1 MTFNW
6 KKLIALI
13 MSALLMLSMTG
24 LGEDEIVVG
33 NDMTA
38 EVIDNGDI
46 AIDESPVDLESLID
60 ALDSIDLQEDLL
72 DIPSLDTPSQAAG
85 DAVDGEN
92 PIELGQSED
101 NAAADITLGVNE
113 SYKLSTKELGK
124 GLTFKSSK
132 PKIAS
137 VTDKGIVK
145 GLKKGTAQISI
156 LSGSKVKAKYSVK
169 VVAAPKKVTLPS
181 KTITLGVKESLTMT
195 PTIPKNTHTTFTW
208 TSKNKKIATVS
219 KAGKITGKK
228 PGNTTVTVQTHNGKT
243 ATLKVVVKAAPKKV
257 TLNKTSLKMELYD
270 EFQLK
275 ATLPKGSFS
284 NKLTWT
290 SSDEDVVNVFED
302 GWLFANA
309 PGSAT
314 ITVKAYN
321 GKKAT
326 CKVTVVDDEE
336 EKEEDIPTPEPTAEP
351 TLEPTIEPTPEP
363 TAEPTLEP
371 TVEPTPEPTIE
382 PTPEPTAE
390 PTPEPTVEP
399 TPKPGISGDIWE
411 MIGENINRVNAVID
425 DPLLLLSSD
434 DESLFYH
441 NAYVMMTV
449 SYSGTVKAIMI
460 HHGSKYNLFGTYP
473 GMYITTAQ
481 TTAVNKG
488 WTLFSSKT
496 NRYFYRANLNGEAI
510 YLVFDYS
517 NQIVNEVTLMIP
529 W

>member
-208 TSKNKKIATVS
+208 TSKN
-219 KAGKITGKK
+219 
-228 PGNTTVTVQTHNGKT
+228 
-243 ATLKVVVKAAPKKV
+243 
-257 TLNKTSLKMELYD
+257 
-270 EFQLK
+270 
-275 ATLPKGSFS
+275 
-284 NKLTWT
+284 
-290 SSDEDVVNVFED
+290 
-302 GWLFANA
+302 
-309 PGSAT
+309 
-314 ITVKAYN
+314 
-321 GKKAT
+321 
-326 CKVTVVDDEE
+326 
-336 EKEEDIPTPEPTAEP
+336 
-351 TLEPTIEPTPEP
+351 
-363 TAEPTLEP
+363 
-371 TVEPTPEPTIE
+371 
-382 PTPEPTAE
+382 
-390 PTPEPTVEP
+390 
-399 TPKPGISGDIWE
+399 
-411 MIGENINRVNAVID
+411 
-425 DPLLLLSSD
+425 
-434 DESLFYH
+434 
-441 NAYVMMTV
+441 
-449 SYSGTVKAIMI
+449 
-460 HHGSKYNLFGTYP
+460 
-473 GMYITTAQ
+473 
-481 TTAVNKG
+481 
-488 WTLFSSKT
+488 
-496 NRYFYRANLNGEAI
+496 
-510 YLVFDYS
+510 
-517 NQIVNEVTLMIP
+517 
-529 W
+529 

>member
-33 NDMTA
+33 NDTTA

-60 ALDSIDLQEDLL
+60 ALDSIDLLEDLL

-113 SYKLSTKELGK
+113 SYKLSTKGLGK

-145 GLKKGTAQISI
+145 GLKKGIAQISV

-208 TSKNKKIATVS
+208 TSKN
-219 KAGKITGKK
+219 
-228 PGNTTVTVQTHNGKT
+228 
-243 ATLKVVVKAAPKKV
+243 
-257 TLNKTSLKMELYD
+257 
-270 EFQLK
+270 
-275 ATLPKGSFS
+275 
-284 NKLTWT
+284 
-290 SSDEDVVNVFED
+290 
-302 GWLFANA
+302 
-309 PGSAT
+309 
-314 ITVKAYN
+314 
-321 GKKAT
+321 
-326 CKVTVVDDEE
+326 
-336 EKEEDIPTPEPTAEP
+336 
-351 TLEPTIEPTPEP
+351 
-363 TAEPTLEP
+363 
-371 TVEPTPEPTIE
+371 
-382 PTPEPTAE
+382 
-390 PTPEPTVEP
+390 
-399 TPKPGISGDIWE
+399 
-411 MIGENINRVNAVID
+411 
-425 DPLLLLSSD
+425 
-434 DESLFYH
+434 
-441 NAYVMMTV
+441 
-449 SYSGTVKAIMI
+449 
-460 HHGSKYNLFGTYP
+460 
-473 GMYITTAQ
+473 
-481 TTAVNKG
+481 
-488 WTLFSSKT
+488 
-496 NRYFYRANLNGEAI
+496 
-510 YLVFDYS
+510 
-517 NQIVNEVTLMIP
+517 
-529 W
+529 